1 MDGFQKHPKESQW
14 ANENAIEEEDV
25 MQTYKEK
32 FRSFQ
37 KCINNFFL
45 GNIQDREIVVV
56 KDREIVEGFTP
67 KVIYQGSSEAI
78 SILSIYIKA
87 CTTRFSKREPEEGLE
102 KFHGR
107 KKSIIKKISAMQMI
121 SDYTEAV

>member
-56 KDREIVEGFTP
+56 KDREIVVVKDREIVVV
-67 KVIYQGSSEAI
+67 KDIIQGSWGKS
-78 SILSIYIKA
+78 SIAKYFSVVYGDNVTNMWHIATIKA
-87 CTTRFSKREPEEGLE
+87 CPHLVQAEMECTPFW
-102 KFHGR
+102 F
-107 KKSIIKKISAMQMI
+107 I
-121 SDYTEAV
+121 